1 MDGLSKTDEVLALL
15 NKRER
20 GEGAKPASAAASDAN
35 LGFTDFLPSP
45 AAAVLHKLQRISAQP
60 RSDQPKPVIHTINR
74 TASDALKVVL
84 GEQRPEPR
92 QLRRSTASFRKK
104 LFGHEQQAGFEDNII
119 TQDQSKHNVRV
130 HPLSAFKRYW
140 DLAIVFMVAYT
151 VVVLPVRC
159 AFSWDYYHALDA
171 GHNIFHQL
179 AVDWTLATDLLID
192 LFFMADIALNFN
204 TGFISDQSLVMGKK
218 LVAQNYLRGWF
229 TLDLVSSFPIDLVL
243 FGKRSDLW
251 RLPRLLKVI
260 RGSAVF
266 DKYSWSALKALSEM
280 VTAGYGKQEP
290 ETMIDVWV
298 TMFSLLMG
306 TTMWLI
312 LGSIITT
319 LLIHLNAAHS
329 EYTAKMTAL
338 SQYMMENNLPQEL
351 RQRIRDSYEARW
363 KAEKHFDEDQILNEM
378 PGSLRIEVCMHTCAE
393 LIASVPFLEDAEDD
407 FVRYLV
413 TQLHPTVYLR
423 NDMIIRAGELGREM
437 FFIKAGAVQVELDG
451 KPITLLKKGSYF
463 GELSLLRDMRRTAS
477 VRVVSETCDLFV
489 LTKADFHEVT
499 KDYPDAWHSMNLVA
513 EHRLRMLHSSPV
525 YKGWSL
531 NQKQQTA
538 PPSLLSIKIEQVLER
553 QDLSGES
560 DDEAGDNPL
569 LQGAS
574 TVSGQ
579 SRRSS
584 QLGLPVR
591 SRRALSQD
599 EPDHAAAADTWPL
612 HRAQSVMV
620 PKLQQPDLDK
630 PFIELS
636 ELESFCEKD
645 VDRQLHL
652 RAPDRVASPESLPSW
667 RDEAQ
672 EVHQAHE
679 QEQPGDALDT
689 SYDYGDWADAMQQEQ
704 SEDPKQRLLQ

>member
-20 GEGAKPASAAASDAN
+20 GEGPKPPPSAASDEN
-35 LGFTDFLPSP
+35 LTFTDFLPSP
-45 AAAVLHKLQRISAQP
+45 AAAVLYKLQRISAQP

-74 TASDALKVVL
+74 TPSDALKVVL

-92 QLRRSTASFRKK
+92 KLRRSTASFRRK

-119 TQDQSKHNVRV
+119 SQDQSMHNVRV

-140 DLAIVFMVAYT
+140 DLAIVVMVAYT

-179 AVDWTLATDLLID
+179 A
-192 LFFMADIALNFN
+192 
-204 TGFISDQSLVMGKK
+204 SLVMGRN

-260 RGSAVF
+260 RVLHNKTLAKAAHDIKRLKILSDISQFDAQILKLTTYVFLWIHWNACLQYGSCVAQPDSSMCWVQYNHLQGSPVF

-280 VTAGYGKQEP
+280 VTAGYGTQEP

-338 SQYMMENNLPQEL
+338 SQYMTENNLPQASGSILQEL

-363 KAEKHFDEDQILNEM
+363 KAEKHFDEDLILNEM
-378 PGSLRIEVCMHTCAE
+378 PGSLRIEVCMHTCAD

-463 GELSLLRDMRRTAS
+463 GELSLLRDIRRTAS

-489 LTKADFHEVT
+489 LTKAGPAATD
-499 KDYPDAWHSMNLVA
+499 VA
-513 EHRLRMLHSSPV
+513 TSSAQTRRLR
-525 YKGWSL
+525 
-531 NQKQQTA
+531 
-538 PPSLLSIKIEQVLER
+538 
-553 QDLSGES
+553 
-560 DDEAGDNPL
+560 
-569 LQGAS
+569 
-574 TVSGQ
+574 
-579 SRRSS
+579 
-584 QLGLPVR
+584 
-591 SRRALSQD
+591 
-599 EPDHAAAADTWPL
+599 
-612 HRAQSVMV
+612 
-620 PKLQQPDLDK
+620 
-630 PFIELS
+630 
-636 ELESFCEKD
+636 
-645 VDRQLHL
+645 
-652 RAPDRVASPESLPSW
+652 
-667 RDEAQ
+667 
-672 EVHQAHE
+672 
-679 QEQPGDALDT
+679 
-689 SYDYGDWADAMQQEQ
+689 AM
-704 SEDPKQRLLQ
+704 